1 MLRVLS
7 ASVLALLID
16 ASIGVASAYQQP
28 QRDLGTGCRGR
39 RSHRVDGRPLG
50 GSLGVYSCDQWR
62 RYVTDLFDRADRYH
76 RGYIDEKQFKIIKY
90 ASPIFAKAEFGY
102 FDENG
107 AGRIT
112 KAEFVDKPSEFFLR
126 FDKRHDCR
134 VTPDEMNQASPAAK
148 KSRKWA
154 DTEEP
159 VASRGRPA
167 VSSPAA

>member
-16 ASIGVASAYQQP
+16 ASIGVAYAQSRNETSGPAAGGD
-28 QRDLGTGCRGR
+28 DLIVSTAG
-39 RSHRVDGRPLG
+39 LWG

-107 AGRIT
+107 DGRIT
-112 KAEFVDKPSEFFLR
+112 KAAFVDKPSEFFLR

-134 VTPDEMNQASPAAK
+134 VTPDEMNQASPAAQEK
-148 KSRKWA
+148 PKMGR
-154 DTEEP
+154 
-159 VASRGRPA
+159 RGGA
-167 VSSPAA
+167 GGF